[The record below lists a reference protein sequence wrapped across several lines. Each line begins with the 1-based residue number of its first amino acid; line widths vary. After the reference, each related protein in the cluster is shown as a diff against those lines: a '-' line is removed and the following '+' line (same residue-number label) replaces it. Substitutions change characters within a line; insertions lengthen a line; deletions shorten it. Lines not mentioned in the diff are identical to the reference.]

1 MRNKPANYVSVI
13 AQSLFRPITR
23 LVEELDTIEVK
34 EPNEVQTASTTN
46 GYSIAVIVLSVLLL
60 ESILQRTQYIKGIQP
75 AHKSVRK
82 FFKDNFPQSGL
93 TEQLMEVFA
102 VRDAIVHNHIWEAEV
117 GWDEDGTLQ
126 FLREPRLRE
135 GYGLGEFH
143 RILDKK
149 SRKTKKLGVNLFP
162 PRIWHR
168 DAAIVL
174 QSVVSILRFLE
185 EVDRRYV
192 YFSEE
197 TVVFRG
203 EFVRFVNLVERL
215 GQTWIQGA
223 KLDRVPTIRDS
234 TLSL

>member
-1 MRNKPANYVSVI
+1 MQSEPANYVSVI
-13 AQSLFRPITR
+13 AQSLFRPIAH
-23 LVEELDTIEVK
+23 LIEELDTIEVK
-34 EPNEVQTASTTN
+34 EPNEVQAASNTN

-60 ESILQRTQYIKGIQP
+60 ESILQRTQYIKGFQP
-75 AHKSVRK
+75 AQKSVRK
-82 FFKDNFPQSGL
+82 FFKDNFAQSGL
-93 TEQLMEVFA
+93 TEELAEIFT

-117 GWDEDGTLQ
+117 GWDEDGRLQ
-126 FLREPRLRE
+126 FLREPQLRK

-143 RILDKK
+143 RILDRT

-174 QSVVSILRFLE
+174 ENAVHILRFLE

-197 TVVFRG
+197 TVAFRE
-203 EFVRFVNLVERL
+203 EFVRFVDLVERL
-215 GQTWIQGA
+215 GQTWTKGA
-223 KLDRVPTIRDS
+223 NLDKVPTICC
-234 TLSL
+234 